1 MSGCLNLVPVSYV
14 VRCWGCWAAGG
25 GHRGVVASIADTAIP
40 VTIAIMT
47 TNSKNVINNPVLDL
61 AEITVSPSLFPTRA
75 PSLSPT
81 PSPPGLCSDQPAATS
96 FCHSVRKHWSP
107 ESHLGSEPSAS
118 PTVYSTL
125 DDDDTPG
132 TVLFRANWS
141 SPFHVV
147 HEAQLLDVQATA
159 RLRLPEDVDPR
170 VDWILESGTPASNY
184 MTPTG
189 TAVVDGTGL
198 TLSNHG
204 SNMVLWRNQVFPPSS
219 ELRFGVQPANVSG
232 GVSIIF
238 FSALGTSPGGSI
250 FALPQAPR
258 QGKMGRYQNGDIS
271 AYHYGYLRQDW
282 GVRRDDGLG
291 VCVRNALDQCVT
303 FLRK

>member
-96 FCHSVRKHWSP
+96 FCHSVRKHWYP

-170 VDWILESGTPASNY
+170 VDWILESGC
-184 MTPTG
+184 
-189 TAVVDGTGL
+189 
-198 TLSNHG
+198 LSLAG
-204 SNMVLWRNQVFPPSS
+204 ALPLA
-219 ELRFGVQPANVSG
+219 LRFSFKEEIIKGAPHSPKGSAVRAAVNQLCAVPPPLGPHGWESPSARDLG
-232 GVSIIF
+232 G
-238 FSALGTSPGGSI
+238 PG
-250 FALPQAPR
+250 
-258 QGKMGRYQNGDIS
+258 
-271 AYHYGYLRQDW
+271 
-282 GVRRDDGLG
+282 
-291 VCVRNALDQCVT
+291 
-303 FLRK
+303 

>member
-1 MSGCLNLVPVSYV
+1 
-14 VRCWGCWAAGG
+14 
-25 GHRGVVASIADTAIP
+25 
-40 VTIAIMT
+40 
-47 TNSKNVINNPVLDL
+47 
-61 AEITVSPSLFPTRA
+61 
-75 PSLSPT
+75 
-81 PSPPGLCSDQPAATS
+81 
-96 FCHSVRKHWSP
+96 
-107 ESHLGSEPSAS
+107 
-118 PTVYSTL
+118 
-125 DDDDTPG
+125 
-132 TVLFRANWS
+132 
-141 SPFHVV
+141 
-147 HEAQLLDVQATA
+147 
-159 RLRLPEDVDPR
+159 
-170 VDWILESGTPASNY
+170 